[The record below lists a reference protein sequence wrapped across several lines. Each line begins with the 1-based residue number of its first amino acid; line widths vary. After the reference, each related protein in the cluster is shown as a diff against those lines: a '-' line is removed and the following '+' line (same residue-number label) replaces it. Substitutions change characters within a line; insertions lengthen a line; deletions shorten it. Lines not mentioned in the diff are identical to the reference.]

1 MNDGTQEDPAG
12 AGGREE
18 RDDALLAQ
26 LAGLRKALAQSVVV
40 TGERVQETVEDA
52 VRRGRMTRRDAQ
64 ELASAIL
71 AASRRQTDEIRQQLE
86 ALLERGPRLGRRDG
100 EDAEPVPI
108 PIAHEDA
115 AGTTV
120 SGGVSTA
127 TARAARTPASA
138 ETPASEKAATSPES
152 SPSAPLPIRD
162 YDDLTAVLVRKSL
175 AGLSADEL
183 RAVRDHEAAHA
194 NRKTVLQAVDRLL
207 AAR

>member
-1 MNDGTQEDPAG
+1 MNDGTHEDPAG

-86 ALLERGPRLGRRDG
+86 ALLERGPRLGRREG
-100 EDAEPVPI
+100 EDAEPVTI

-120 SGGVSTA
+120 SGGVSTG
-127 TARAARTPASA
+127 AAP
-138 ETPASEKAATSPES
+138 P
-152 SPSAPLPIRD
+152 APLPIPD

-175 AGLSADEL
+175 AGLSTDEL
-183 RAVRDHEAAHA
+183 RAVRDHETAHA

>member
-12 AGGREE
+12 AGDREE
-18 RDDALLAQ
+18 RDEALLSQ

-86 ALLERGPRLGRRDG
+86 ALLERGPRLVRRDG
-100 EDAEPVPI
+100 EDAEPVTI
-108 PIAHEDA
+108 PIEHEDV

-120 SGGVSTA
+120 SGGVSTGA
-127 TARAARTPASA
+127 VAPSGAAEQAPTPGGSATPAG
-138 ETPASEKAATSPES
+138 AA
-152 SPSAPLPIRD
+152 PSAPLPIPD

-175 AGLSADEL
+175 AGLSTAEL

>member
-1 MNDGTQEDPAG
+1 MNDGTHEDPAG

-18 RDDALLAQ
+18 RDDALLTQ

-64 ELASAIL
+64 ELAAAIL
-71 AASRRQTDEIRQQLE
+71 AASRRQTDEIRQELE
-86 ALLERGPRLGRRDG
+86 ALLDRGRRLGRRDG
-100 EDAEPVPI
+100 GDDAAVSVPI
-108 PIAHEDA
+108 EHEDA

-120 SGGVSTA
+120 T
-127 TARAARTPASA
+127 ASA
-138 ETPASEKAATSPES
+138 AGTSPTGDAAA
-152 SPSAPLPIRD
+152 SPATPLPIRD

-175 AGLSADEL
+175 AGLSAEEL

-207 AAR
+207 ASR

>member
-18 RDDALLAQ
+18 RDEALLSQ

-64 ELASAIL
+64 ELAQAIL

-100 EDAEPVPI
+100 EDAEPVSI
-108 PIAHEDA
+108 PIEHEDA

-120 SGGVSTA
+120 SGGVSRGTA
-127 TARAARTPASA
+127 AAPV
-138 ETPASEKAATSPES
+138 
-152 SPSAPLPIRD
+152 PLPIPD

-175 AGLSADEL
+175 AGLSAAEL

>member
-12 AGGREE
+12 VGGREE
-18 RDDALLAQ
+18 RDEALLSQ
-26 LAGLRKALAQSVVV
+26 LASLRKALAQSVVV

-86 ALLERGPRLGRRDG
+86 ALLERGPRLVRRDG
-100 EDAEPVPI
+100 EDAESVSI
-108 PIAHEDA
+108 PIEHEDA

-120 SGGVSTA
+120 
-127 TARAARTPASA
+127 ASA
-138 ETPASEKAATSPES
+138 PA
-152 SPSAPLPIRD
+152 PSVPLPITG

-175 AGLSADEL
+175 AGLSAAEL

>member
-1 MNDGTQEDPAG
+1 MNDGTQQDPAG

-18 RDDALLAQ
+18 RDDALLSQ

-86 ALLERGPRLGRRDG
+86 TLLERGPRLVRRDG
-100 EDAEPVPI
+100 EDDVVVTI

-120 SGGVSTA
+120 AA
-127 TARAARTPASA
+127 TAA
-138 ETPASEKAATSPES
+138 
-152 SPSAPLPIRD
+152 APLPIPD

-175 AGLSADEL
+175 AGLSAAEL
-183 RAVRDHEAAHA
+183 RAVRDHEASHA

-207 AAR
+207 AAH

>member
-86 ALLERGPRLGRRDG
+86 ALLDRGPRLVRRDG
-100 EDAEPVPI
+100 EDAEPVTI

-120 SGGVSTA
+120 SGGVSTG
-127 TARAARTPASA
+127 TAPSAKTSASAESPASA
-138 ETPASEKAATSPES
+138 KAGTA
-152 SPSAPLPIRD
+152 PSAPLPIPD

-175 AGLSADEL
+175 ADLSADEL

>member
-1 MNDGTQEDPAG
+1 MNDGTHEDPVG

-18 RDDALLAQ
+18 RDEALLSQ

-86 ALLERGPRLGRRDG
+86 ALLERGPRLVRRDG
-100 EDAEPVPI
+100 EDDDPVSI
-108 PIAHEDA
+108 PIEHEDA

-127 TARAARTPASA
+127 PAAPSA
-138 ETPASEKAATSPES
+138 VA
-152 SPSAPLPIRD
+152 APLPIAD

-175 AGLSADEL
+175 AGLSTDEL

>member
-1 MNDGTQEDPAG
+1 MNDGTQEDPTG

-18 RDDALLAQ
+18 RDDALFSQ

-64 ELASAIL
+64 ELASAIV

-86 ALLERGPRLGRRDG
+86 ALLERGPRLGRREGDDG
-100 EDAEPVPI
+100 AADVSVAIPIEHEDPAGAPVPA
-108 PIAHEDA
+108 PRSAGPDGSADASGSPA
-115 AGTTV
+115 AG
-120 SGGVSTA
+120 SP
-127 TARAARTPASA
+127 AAASA
-138 ETPASEKAATSPES
+138 A
-152 SPSAPLPIRD
+152 APLPISG

-175 AGLSADEL
+175 AGLSTAEL

>member
-18 RDDALLAQ
+18 RDEALRSQ

-86 ALLERGPRLGRRDG
+86 ALLERGPRLVRRDG
-100 EDAEPVPI
+100 EDDEPVSI
-108 PIAHEDA
+108 PIEHEDA

-127 TARAARTPASA
+127 DAAPAGTPSDAS
-138 ETPASEKAATSPES
+138 TPEASPA
-152 SPSAPLPIRD
+152 APLPIAD

-175 AGLSADEL
+175 AGLSAAEL